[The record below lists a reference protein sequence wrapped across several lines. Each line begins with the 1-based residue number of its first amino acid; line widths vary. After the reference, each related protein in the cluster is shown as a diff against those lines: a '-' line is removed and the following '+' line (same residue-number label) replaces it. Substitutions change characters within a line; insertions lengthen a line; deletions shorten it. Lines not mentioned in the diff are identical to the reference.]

1 MKLYSYW
8 RSTTSYRIRAALNLK
23 SVAYDTVPVDL
34 VAGDQRAPDYVALN
48 AGKGV
53 PTLVLKDGTAL
64 TQSMA
69 ILEYIDATW
78 PEPRLIPA
86 DALLRARVMAVA
98 HTVALDIHP
107 VNNLRLIRQLRSRFG
122 ATPDQATDW
131 MCHWM
136 NEGFAALEAML
147 PAGDSFAF
155 GDAPNIAD
163 ICITAQVY
171 NAHRWG
177 VDLTPFPKI
186 ARIERLC
193 LNIPAIADA
202 HPDTQP
208 DTQTD
213 AKVAT

>member
-69 ILEYIDATW
+69 ILEYIDAAW

>member
-34 VAGDQRAPDYVALN
+34 VAGYQRAPDYVALN

-107 VNNLRLIRQLRSRFG
+107 VNNLRLIGQLRSRFG